1 MQTYICKCGK
11 TFEKSSK
18 ADTTGYTLTD
28 YSPQHECYGCPYIV
42 TERDWQTNEIVKRE
56 CRATPTITY
65 LTRCRIGTGGG
76 DFSACY
82 IYSLDLVF
90 VKRVLNFVNSLDGV
104 ENHDHAIPDEWRT
117 ADFGKCYHCDDCS
130 GLALFPLFFQKN
142 KAGTEARRTVVER
155 FFNRNGYYNAV
166 RKDMT
171 EEQEKEI
178 IMQRIAIAKEN
189 ALRNIQNDNSP
200 MANLRKEKEISF
212 QRSKIPAMRWD
223 GNPAF
228 EKDIHKAL
236 EHICILPVRHMIQRG
251 DSSKDIAEY
260 LTSEYKAVAGYCD
273 SEWDGFYLLYDDNH
287 LYLRYEGRILNNQK
301 ADTISLTWSK
311 VAKELIDKYRASN
324 AEASTPKEEKTMSA
338 PLFNLGAF
346 ISETNQLKQ
355 LPLDMLVPYHNH
367 KFTLYTGERL
377 EDMVNSIKE
386 NGVLIPIIARAING
400 GDNYEI
406 LAGHNRCNAARLAG
420 LTVVP
425 GIVKENLSDEEAEM
439 YVIETNL
446 MQRGFDDLKPTER
459 AAVVA
464 ARHSAMFDEEKRRA
478 IERELALLNGD
489 EVEDDEDNKKSKLA
503 TVGEAY
509 GLSKDTIARLIRI
522 DKLAPELKP
531 YVDEGKIAIRAAVNL
546 SYLFSSE
553 QRTVAE
559 LIEFGV
565 DMKKSALLREI
576 SRQNKLNDDA
586 IREILVMGTYG
597 KQEQKRK
604 PIKVKISTNISDK
617 YFAPDWDEAKV
628 QDIINLALEQYFSKQ
643 LPESELELQ
652 GACRRAFTG

>member
-18 ADTTGYTLTD
+18 AATTGYTLTD
-28 YSPQHECYGCPYIV
+28 YSPKHECYGCPYIV

-212 QRSKIPAMRWD
+212 
-223 GNPAF
+223 
-228 EKDIHKAL
+228 
-236 EHICILPVRHMIQRG
+236 
-251 DSSKDIAEY
+251 
-260 LTSEYKAVAGYCD
+260 
-273 SEWDGFYLLYDDNH
+273 
-287 LYLRYEGRILNNQK
+287 
-301 ADTISLTWSK
+301 
-311 VAKELIDKYRASN
+311 SN

-604 PIKVKISTNISDK
+604 PIKVKISTDISDK

-628 QDIINLALEQYFSKQ
+628 QDVINLALEQYFSKQ